1 MTQMTH
7 LCERASFT
15 SCQADPD
22 FAPLRRSFVRDVDS
36 DVRNSGASRR
46 NTSEIV
52 FVLQI
57 TGQRAKLVEKLLCS
71 PPPLPPRHERQ
82 DSQCKRVVF
91 QKDIC

>member
-1 MTQMTH
+1 
-7 LCERASFT
+7 
-15 SCQADPD
+15 
-22 FAPLRRSFVRDVDS
+22 VRDVDS

-52 FVLQI
+52 FVLRI
-57 TGQRAKLVEKLLCS
+57 TGQRAKLVEK
-71 PPPLPPRHERQ
+71 RHERQ